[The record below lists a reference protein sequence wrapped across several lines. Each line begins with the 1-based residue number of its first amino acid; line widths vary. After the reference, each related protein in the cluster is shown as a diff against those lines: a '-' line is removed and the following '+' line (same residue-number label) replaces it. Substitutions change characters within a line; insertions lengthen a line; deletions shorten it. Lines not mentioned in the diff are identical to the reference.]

1 MNMCFGLFCVCVGG
15 CVCVYVGVVC
25 EVCVDICVCAPACV
39 HVPVCL
45 CLGVGWVCLCAC
57 VYVCVCV
64 ALCVCDCACI
74 CVSVLVSQVC
84 CVHACSFPLIHRD
97 SCWGGGGAPCP
108 SPFPSVPVSPVSIT
122 LLSPLLET
130 FILAL
135 HWIFSGTGCLCLFTP
150 TRGCYSQ
157 PHFFQGLCFLQSP
170 CIF

>member
-1 MNMCFGLFCVCVGG
+1 MSTWVLCVRYVLIFVSVHLRVCMCLCVCVLVWVGCVSARVCM
-15 CVCVYVGVVC
+15 CVCVWLYVYV
-25 EVCVDICVCAPACV
+25 I
-39 HVPVCL
+39 VPVL
-45 CLGVGWVCLCAC
+45 
-57 VYVCVCV
+57 
-64 ALCVCDCACI
+64 
-74 CVSVLVSQVC
+74 VLQVC

-122 LLSPLLET
+122 LLSSLLET
-130 FILAL
+130 SILAL
-135 HWIFSGTGCLCLFTP
+135 HWTFSGTGCLCLFTP